1 MKNLKKKAAVLIVS
15 ILLFSSITL
24 SPHTTVQAATVKP
37 NKYTYVRDAPYWTN
51 SVVDQFGTTQSVTIL
66 ERDYEY
72 LYIEYTKDGVKKKR
86 LYASG

>member
-37 NKYTYVRDAPYWTN
+37 NKYTYFLDAPYWTN
-51 SVVDQFGTTQSVTIL
+51 FVVDQFGTTKSVTIL
-66 ERDYEY
+66 
-72 LYIEYTKDGVKKKR
+72 
-86 LYASG
+86 